1 MNIVDY
7 TKKLL
12 LKEKISLSQSD
23 FGDPKKVVL
32 LQSALSSG
40 LTRQNAKEIWQNHRE
55 AIEEWLGENS
65 LELEDFGYSLADV
78 IDGDTENIRWVIVHR
93 YVKNKILPI
102 LAGVADEV

>member
-12 LKEKISLSQSD
+12 LKEKISQSD
-23 FGDPKKVVL
+23 FGDPKKIVV

-40 LTRQNAKEIWQNHRE
+40 LTRENAKEIWQNHRE
-55 AIEEWLGENS
+55 AIEEWLGENF
-65 LELEDFGYSLADV
+65 LELGDFGYSLADV
-78 IDGDTENIRWVIVHR
+78 IEGDIENIRWVVVHR
-93 YVKNKILPI
+93 YVENKILPI